1 MLKTLLSVILLYLC
15 ILSIFYSCKFTKIVN
30 RLTNGHV
37 SPSFHFSAI
46 LFDYTCN
53 ATFVKIDTL

>member
-1 MLKTLLSVILLYLC
+1 MLKTLLSVILLYLY
-15 ILSIFYSCKFTKIVN
+15 ILSIYSCKFTKIVN

>member
-1 MLKTLLSVILLYLC
+1 MLKTLLSVILLYLR
-15 ILSIFYSCKFTKIVN
+15 ILSIYPCKFTKIVN